1 MAGQQGSLFDEAAGE
16 ARPLADQMRPAS
28 LDEVVGQSHQIGPG
42 KALRSMIEAD
52 RTPSMIFWGPP
63 GVGKTTLARVIAR
76 RTCASFIDF
85 SAVTSGIKEIREVMK
100 QADAQASTGRRTIVF
115 VDEIHRFNKA
125 QQDAFLPFVEKGS
138 IILIGATTENPS
150 FEVNSALLSRCK
162 VFVLNALA
170 EPCCAAPWRIP
181 VASANRTCASRTTC
195 CAPSRSSPTGTRAW
209 PCPPWR
215 WRSSTATRR
224 AV

>member
-1 MAGQQGSLFDEAAGE
+1 MAGRQRSLFDEAADE
-16 ARPLADQMRPAS
+16 ARPLADRMRPAS

-85 SAVTSGIKEIREVMK
+85 SAVTSGIKEIREVMR

-125 QQDAFLPFVEKGS
+125 QQDAFLPVVE
-138 IILIGATTENPS
+138 
-150 FEVNSALLSRCK
+150 
-162 VFVLNALA
+162 
-170 EPCCAAPWRIP
+170 
-181 VASANRTCASRTTC
+181 
-195 CAPSRSSPTGTRAW
+195 
-209 PCPPWR
+209 
-215 WRSSTATRR
+215 
-224 AV
+224 